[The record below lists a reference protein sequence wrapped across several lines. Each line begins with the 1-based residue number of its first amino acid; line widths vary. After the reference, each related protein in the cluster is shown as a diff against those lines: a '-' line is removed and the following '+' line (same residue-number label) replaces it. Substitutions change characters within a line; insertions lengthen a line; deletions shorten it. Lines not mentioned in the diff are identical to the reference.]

1 MAHDEPAG
9 CGEPT
14 KLVVKNIGLLLSG
27 DIAQPILEADALVAI
42 NGRIAAFGRAK
53 DLDLGGATMMIDAQG
68 STLAPGLIDS
78 HVHPVAGDWT
88 PRQNQLGW
96 IDSCLHGGVTT
107 MISAGEVHT
116 PGRPR
121 DIVGLKALAITA
133 QRTFSAFRASGVK
146 VHAGAPVI
154 EPGME
159 ESDFAELAAAGVRWL
174 GEVGLGGVKDGP
186 TGRKMVAWA
195 RKYGMNSTIH
205 TGGPSIPGS
214 GLIDKDIVLEVDA
227 DVIGHVNGGHTA
239 LPDDQIVCLCERC
252 QRGLE
257 LVHNGNERA
266 ALVALRAAKELKQLE
281 RVILG
286 TDAPAGSGVQPL
298 GILRMIAMLSSLG
311 DVPAEIAF
319 CFATGNTARMRGL
332 DCGLIEN
339 GRAADFV
346 FLDRAQHSAGK
357 SLLESVSLGD
367 LPGVG
372 MTSDRRRGAQPAQPQ
387 YAACRQGADDRCGVI
402 SRSYWFALLR
412 IFGGG
417 TLSRQR
423 RLKRCE

>member
-1 MAHDEPAG
+1 MAHEEMAASGPS
-9 CGEPT
+9 
-14 KLVVKNIGLLLSG
+14 KLVVKNVSLILSG
-27 DIAQPILEADALVAI
+27 DLGRPILDADAVVAVD
-42 NGRIAAFGRAK
+42 GRISAIGRAS
-53 DLDLGGATMMIDAQG
+53 DLDFSGASTTIDANG
-68 STLAPGLIDS
+68 ATLAPGLIDS

-96 IDSCLHGGVTT
+96 INSCLHGGVTT

-121 DIVGLKALAITA
+121 DIVGLKAMAITA
-133 QRTFSAFRASGVK
+133 QRCFSNFRVSGVK

-159 ESDFAELAAAGVRWL
+159 EKDFAELAAAGIRYL

-186 TGRKMVAWA
+186 TARKMVAWA
-195 RKYGMNSTIH
+195 RKYGINSTIH

-214 GLIDKDIVLEVDA
+214 GLIDKDVVLEADT
-227 DVIGHVNGGHTA
+227 DVIGHINGGHTA
-239 LPDDQIVCLCERC
+239 LPDDQIQCLCEQC
-252 QRGLE
+252 KRGLE

-266 ALVALRAAKELKQLE
+266 ALVTLRAAKELNQLD
-281 RVILG
+281 RIILG

-298 GILRMIAMLSSLG
+298 GILRMISMLASLG
-311 DVPAEIAF
+311 EISAETAF
-319 CFATGNTARMRGL
+319 CFATGNTAKLRTL
-332 DCGLIEN
+332 DCGLIEI

-357 SLLESVSLGD
+357 TLLSSVELGD

-372 MTSDRRRGAQPAQPQ
+372 MTVIDGVVRSHRSRNTPPATKVPSIV
-387 YAACRQGADDRCGVI
+387 AG
-402 SRSYWFALLR
+402 
-412 IFGGG
+412 
-417 TLSRQR
+417 
-423 RLKRCE
+423 

>member
-1 MAHDEPAG
+1 MAHEQVTSAG
-9 CGEPT
+9 SG
-14 KLVVKNIGLLLSG
+14 KLVVKNIGLMLSG
-27 DIAQPILEADALVAI
+27 DLVKPILDADTLVAV
-42 NGRIAAFGRAK
+42 NGRISAFGRAA
-53 DLDLGGATMMIDAQG
+53 DLDLSSAATTIDANG
-68 STLAPGLIDS
+68 VALAPGLIDS

-88 PRQNQLGW
+88 PRQSQLNW

-121 DIVGLKALAITA
+121 DVVGVKAMAITA
-133 QRTFSAFRASGVK
+133 QRCFSSFRVNGMK

-159 ESDFAELAAAGVRWL
+159 EKDFAELAAAGIRYL
-174 GEVGLGGVKDGP
+174 GEVGLGNVKDGP
-186 TGRKMVAWA
+186 TARKMVAWA
-195 RKYGMNSTIH
+195 RKYGINSTIH

-214 GLIDKDIVLEVDA
+214 GLIDKDVVLEADT
-227 DVIGHVNGGHTA
+227 DVIGHINGGHTA
-239 LPDDQIVCLCERC
+239 LPDDQIECLCEQC
-252 QRGLE
+252 KRGLE

-266 ALVALRAAKELKQLE
+266 ALLTLRTAKELKQLD

-298 GILRMIAMLSSLG
+298 GILRMVSMLASLG
-311 DVPAEIAF
+311 EVPAETAF
-319 CFATGNTARMRGL
+319 CFATGNTARLRAL
-332 DCGLIEN
+332 DCGLIEI

-357 SLLESVSLGD
+357 TLLESVNLGD

-372 MTSDRRRGAQPAQPQ
+372 MIVIDGIVRSQRSRNTPPATKVPSIV
-387 YAACRQGADDRCGVI
+387 AH
-402 SRSYWFALLR
+402 
-412 IFGGG
+412 
-417 TLSRQR
+417 
-423 RLKRCE
+423 